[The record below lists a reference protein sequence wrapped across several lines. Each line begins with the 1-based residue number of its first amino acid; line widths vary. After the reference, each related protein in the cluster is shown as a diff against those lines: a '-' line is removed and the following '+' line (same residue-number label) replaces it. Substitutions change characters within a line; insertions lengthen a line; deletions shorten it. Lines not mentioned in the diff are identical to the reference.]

1 MIRMRRFSSLWL
13 VLVCLVSSC
22 LSQSVSDA
30 QRQADAHLREAHRLL
45 SVNDPNAA
53 IPELRAVVTL
63 DPFNI
68 DAHGNLGVLLYFQ
81 ANYTDAI
88 PELREA
94 LRLKPDLWKIQALL
108 GMGEQRTGDTVAA
121 RADLEKSFYE
131 PLDTNVRIEAGMA
144 LIELYSMTED
154 QDKAST
160 VIGVLRGL
168 APDNPELIYAAYRI
182 HSDLAREAIL
192 SLSMLAP
199 RSALMYQVM
208 AHEAARSGDSTTAIR
223 EYREALKI
231 NPKLPGLHFELAEML
246 RSLPKTAEIRV
257 QAKAEY
263 EAALSENPFDEKA
276 DLALARMA
284 EESNAQKLAYDLY
297 VRALKLQ
304 PDDSEANYELGKM
317 LAAMGRVEEAK
328 KLLEHAIQ
336 IDPTNAAIHF
346 RLSTVYH
353 KMGRNV
359 EAKHEAEQYRKY
371 KDLKDKLL
379 EIHRELHLDLRKSDL
394 DESGSNQ

>member
-1 MIRMRRFSSLWL
+1 
-13 VLVCLVSSC
+13 
-22 LSQSVSDA
+22 
-30 QRQADAHLREAHRLL
+30 LREAHRFL
-45 SVNDPNAA
+45 SMNDTNAA

-63 DPFNI
+63 DPSNI
-68 DAHGNLGVLLYFQ
+68 DAHGNLGVLLFFQ
-81 ANYTDAI
+81 ANYAEAI

-94 LRLKPDLWKIQALL
+94 LRLKPDLWKLQALL
-108 GMGEQRTGDTVAA
+108 GMGEQRTGDPVAA
-121 RADLEKSFYE
+121 RSDLEKSF
-131 PLDTNVRIEAGMA
+131 PLLLDTKVRIEAGLA
-144 LIELYSMTED
+144 LIELYTTTED
-154 QDKAST
+154 LDKAST

-168 APDNPELIYAAYRI
+168 APDNTEVIYAAYCI

-199 RSALMYQVM
+199 RSAQMYQVM
-208 AHEAARSGDSTTAIR
+208 AHEAARSGDTTAAIR

-246 RSLPKTAEIRV
+246 HSLPKTPEIRA

-276 DLALARMA
+276 VLRLARMA
-284 EESNAQKLAYDLY
+284 EESNAQKAAYDLY
-297 VRALKLQ
+297 VRALQLQ

-328 KLLEHAIQ
+328 KLLEHATQ

-353 KMGRNV
+353 KMGRSV
-359 EAKHEAEQYRKY
+359 EAKHEAELYRKY
-371 KDLKDKLL
+371 KDLKGKLL
-379 EIHRELHLDLRKSDL
+379 EIHRELHLDPSKMDL
-394 DESGSNQ
+394 DETDSNQ